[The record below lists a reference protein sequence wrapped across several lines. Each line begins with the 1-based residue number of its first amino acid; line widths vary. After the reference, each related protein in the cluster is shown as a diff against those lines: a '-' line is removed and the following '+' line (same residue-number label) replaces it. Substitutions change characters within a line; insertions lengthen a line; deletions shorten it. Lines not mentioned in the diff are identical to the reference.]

1 MSRAPKDPTMILYG
15 SQYSAI
21 KILSDENKGVLLDA
35 LFRYILNE
43 EDKDAILSEI
53 ASEGVRITFV
63 LLTNQIDLD
72 KQKYADKCAINK
84 RIAEEREKA
93 RKNTDVHE
101 RERTCTNVSKRTHKD
116 KDNDNDNDK
125 NTSNDVSVIVA
136 TSDDALQKRADKFY
150 NSLVPYV
157 RLYGK
162 DMVREFYNYWTEP
175 NKSGTKMRYELE
187 KTWDAKRR
195 LTTWANRQ
203 HTFSART
210 VSTNSEEAR
219 QQRTTEAADIIARL
233 AAEDDAEEEK
243 KQNKSIWGNY
253 TPSDAEQETLKRLM
267 QENDY

>member
-43 EDKDAILSEI
+43 EDKDAILNEI
-53 ASEGVRITFV
+53 ESEGVRITFV

-72 KQKYADKCAINK
+72 KQKYADKCASMQ
-84 RIAEEREKA
+84 RVAEEREQ
-93 RKNTDVHE
+93 RKKEKYTNVHKS
-101 RERTCTNVSKRTHKD
+101 TQMCTNVHKSTH
-116 KDNDNDNDK
+116 KDNDNENDKDK

-136 TSDDALQKRADKFY
+136 TSDDALQKRAEKFY

-157 RLYGK
+157 KLYGK
-162 DMVREFYNYWTEP
+162 EMVREFYNYWTEP

-195 LTTWANRQ
+195 LATWANRQ

-210 VSTNSEEAR
+210 VSTNSEESR
-219 QQRTTEAADIIARL
+219 QKRATGAAGIINRL
-233 AAEDDAEEEK
+233 AAEDDARQK
-243 KQNKSIWGNY
+243 TYGGCM
-253 TPSDAEQETLKRLM
+253 QETMKRLA
-267 QENDY
+267 ESE

>member
-93 RKNTDVHE
+93 RKNTFVHE
-101 RERTCTNVSKRTHKD
+101 RERTCTNVPKRTPKD
-116 KDNDNDNDK
+116 KDNDNDNDKDK

-136 TSDDALQKRADKFY
+136 PSDDALQKRAEKFY

-157 RLYGK
+157 ELYGR

-195 LTTWANRQ
+195 VATWANRQ

-210 VSTNSEEAR
+210 VSTNSEESR
-219 QQRTTEAADIIARL
+219 QKRTTEAAELIARL
-233 AAEDDAEEEK
+233 AAEDDARQK
-243 KQNKSIWGNY
+243 TYGGCM
-253 TPSDAEQETLKRLM
+253 QETMKRLA
-267 QENDY
+267 ESE